1 MSDIPREELYEP
13 GGRYDVE
20 SPKGFFAFGVTTF
33 AGTVLTVVSI
43 FQILQGIAAIANDQ
57 VFVRGLSYT
66 YELDVTSWGWI
77 HLILGL
83 VGLGTG
89 VGILAGALG
98 DPSFRSRARRVE
110 RTSTVR
116 DATALRAQLGG
127 RRMKSPR
134 SV

>member
-89 VGILAGALG
+89 VGILAGQVWARILG
-98 DPSFRSRARRVE
+98 IFIAAVSTLSSF
-110 RTSTVR
+110 
-116 DATALRAQLGG
+116 
-127 RRMKSPR
+127 MFMPY
-134 SV
+134 